1 MRFIDLLA
9 RALMAQIFIIAG
21 WGKLGAGYAGTEAYM
36 QSVGLPG

>member
-21 WGKLGAGYAGTEAYM
+21 WGKLGAGYDEDLCH
-36 QSVGLPG
+36 QSTSK